1 MLAAEWGKKPT
12 FFIRYLKHAWSTVVQ
27 ETTRLTHLQLP
38 RTHRTKHTV
47 PGEVGKPH
55 LVEQIMEDEKW
66 EQVVWFYQKVISL
79 IKDKGCQH

>member
-1 MLAAEWGKKPT
+1 MHGRRLYKK
-12 FFIRYLKHAWSTVVQ
+12 
-27 ETTRLTHLQLP
+27 QLP
-38 RTHRTKHTV
+38 SRTCSSQEHTEDRTKHTV